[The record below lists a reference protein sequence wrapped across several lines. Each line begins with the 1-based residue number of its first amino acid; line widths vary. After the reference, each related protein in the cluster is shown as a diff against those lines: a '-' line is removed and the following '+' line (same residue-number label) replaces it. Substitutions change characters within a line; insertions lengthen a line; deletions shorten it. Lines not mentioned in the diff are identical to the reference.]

1 MRVVDVHHGLGHHLH
16 RVGVPL
22 PDPQQCRGEVRLRLR
37 RVLRALVGQDVLE
50 ALGVVLLEG
59 LPVFFSKECAQRGM

>member
-22 PDPQQCRGEVRLRLR
+22 ADPEQGRGKVRLRLR
-37 RVLRALVGQDVLE
+37 RVLRSLIGQDVLE
-50 ALGVVLLEG
+50 ALGVVLLED
-59 LPVFFSKECAQRGM
+59 LANFQ